1 MTNTTSMLK
10 SAEVKRK
17 WILIDVNNQV
27 LGRVATEIAT
37 HLIGKQKRNY
47 TPHIDAGDYVVVIN
61 AEKVA
66 VTGKKELNKL
76 YQHHTGQPGGLRT
89 KTLGEIRATHPERL
103 INSAVKNML
112 PKNKLRSERMKRLK
126 VFTGSEHPYQ
136 SQISN

>member
-10 SAEVKRK
+10 SADIKRK
-17 WILIDVNNQV
+17 WILVDVNNQV
-27 LGRVATEIAT
+27 LGRVATTIAT
-37 HLIGKQKRNY
+37 NLMGKQKKNY

-89 KTLGEIRATHPERL
+89 KALGEIRATHPERL
-103 INSAVKNML
+103 ISSAVRNML
-112 PKNKLRSERMKRLK
+112 PKNKLRAERMKRLK
-126 VFTGSEHPYQ
+126 VFAGSEHPYQ
-136 SQISN
+136 SQISK

>member
-1 MTNTTSMLK
+1 MTNKTSMLK
-10 SAEVKRK
+10 SAEIKRR

-37 HLIGKQKRNY
+37 NLIGKQKKNY

-61 AEKVA
+61 AEKIA

-112 PKNKLRSERMKRLK
+112 PKNKLRAERMKRLK

-136 SQISN
+136 SQISK

>member
-1 MTNTTSMLK
+1 MTNKTSMLK
-10 SAEVKRK
+10 SAEIKRR

-37 HLIGKQKRNY
+37 NLIGKQKKNY

-61 AEKVA
+61 AEKIA

-112 PKNKLRSERMKRLK
+112 PKNKLRAERMKRLK
-126 VFTGSEHPYQ
+126 VFAGSEHPYQ
-136 SQISN
+136 SQISK